1 MNTTARIVLTVIVLV
16 VCAVLIAISI
26 IYIPKLTEGGG
37 FMKKETWTWGTEMN
51 ASANRTTEPGVPKV
65 FAKDGAYTWW
75 TNALALRYVGQK
87 DKTYLSYVNEN
98 GQMSV
103 TSLDHETG
111 QYVTFTL
118 ANFEKDDHNS
128 AALGILP
135 DGKILA
141 VYARHSADK
150 LIRWRISDVEDIS
163 NFTEEKSITSAGSV
177 TYIQLHRIGQTK
189 YRIFYRYSMN
199 NWATRVYDY
208 STDSWTEEVV
218 WLNEPNGGQY
228 YLWTQADKTRGKINV
243 FMTCHPNN
251 GKDQAIRYGYFDQ
264 DGNIYTTGGKHIGD
278 LNTSKASMLTPRDF
292 DAAYVPEEVQLKTRL
307 FDTSFMG
314 DKVACLFG
322 VFTGPEN
329 CSYKYCYYEA
339 STGEWVLETVTD
351 SGWAAVPGNRY
362 FGGISFDKKDMQTL
376 YVSKEKDGVWSIEK
390 WVTSDYGKT
399 WTHTV
404 LDTSDTDVLIRP
416 IIPFNAHDDT
426 DVIYMKG
433 KYPTYLTY
441 DTDLVSYAD

>member
-1 MNTTARIVLTVIVLV
+1 MGLTKKIVLTVIVVLV
-16 VCAVLIAISI
+16 CGVLITLSI
-26 IYIPKLTEGGG
+26 IYIPKIYEGEM
-37 FMKKETWTWGTEMN
+37 FMKKEKWTWGTELN
-51 ASANRTTEPGVPKV
+51 DSTQRTTKAGEPKV
-65 FAKDGAYTWW
+65 FAKNGAYTWW
-75 TNALALRYVGQK
+75 TNALALRYVGEK
-87 DKTYLSYVNEN
+87 DKTYVSYVNEE

-103 TSLDHETG
+103 TSLDHKTEK
-111 QYVTFTL
+111 YDTFTL

-135 DGKILA
+135 DGRILA

-150 LIRWRISDVEDIS
+150 LIRWRISEVEDIT
-163 NFTEEKSITSAGSV
+163 NFTEEKTITSAGSV
-177 TYIQLHRIGQTK
+177 TYIQLHRVGDTK

-228 YLWTQADKTRGKINV
+228 YLWTQADKVRGKINV
-243 FMTCHPNN
+243 FMTCHPTN
-251 GKDQAIRYGYFDQ
+251 GKDQAIRYGYFDVE
-264 DGNIYTTGGKHIGD
+264 GNIYTSDGKVIGD
-278 LNTSKASMLTPRDF
+278 INTNKAMKLTPRDF
-292 DAAYVPEEVQLKTRL
+292 EAVYEPEDSKLRTRL

-314 DKVACLFG
+314 DKVACMFG
-322 VFTGPEN
+322 VFTGPDN
-329 CSYKYCYYEA
+329 CSYKYCYFEEE
-339 STGEWVLETVTD
+339 TGQWVLETVTD
-351 SGWAAVPGNRY
+351 SGEAAVRGNHY
-362 FGGISFDKKDMQTL
+362 FGGISFDKKDMRTV
-376 YVSKEKDGVWSIEK
+376 YVSRENKGVWSIER

-399 WTHTV
+399 WTSTV
-404 LDTSDTDVLIRP
+404 LDTSDKDVLIRP
-416 IIPFNAHDDT
+416 IIPFNAHEDI